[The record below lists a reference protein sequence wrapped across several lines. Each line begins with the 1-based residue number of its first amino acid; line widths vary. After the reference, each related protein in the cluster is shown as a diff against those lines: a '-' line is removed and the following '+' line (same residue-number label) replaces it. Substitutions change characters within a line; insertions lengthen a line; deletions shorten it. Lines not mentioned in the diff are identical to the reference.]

1 VVVAAAELLQWLR
14 GGQEARRVDS
24 PGGLFSVC
32 RNGRDVRRRQG
43 NRFGDFQLS
52 SAQSAL

>member
-1 VVVAAAELLQWLR
+1 VVVAAAEFLQWLR

-43 NRFGDFQLS
+43 NRFGDSQLS
-52 SAQSAL
+52 GAQSAL